1 MQVLAALGA
10 WLDAIRSARN
20 VESAQLNFFE
30 ELSQKGSLCS
40 LPGLLAAAGLQLRLR
55 LRLQRLIALNTE
67 RQAQMN

>member
-10 WLDAIRSARN
+10 WLNEIRSARN

-30 ELSQKGSLCS
+30 ELSQNGSLCS